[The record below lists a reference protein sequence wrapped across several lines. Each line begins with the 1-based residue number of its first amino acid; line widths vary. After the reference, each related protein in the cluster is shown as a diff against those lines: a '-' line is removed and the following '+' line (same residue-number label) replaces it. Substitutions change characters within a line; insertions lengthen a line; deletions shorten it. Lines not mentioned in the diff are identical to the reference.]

1 LVKLSPTLAEAL
13 LEIEGAIE
21 KIHQI
26 SASVPTN

>member
-13 LEIEGAIE
+13 LEIEEVIQ

-26 SASVPTN
+26 SASVPTD